1 MMLSKKELEVMN
13 ILWGSKYS
21 LTATDIVDAS
31 SLTERSW
38 KEKSIYIILRALVDK
53 NVIALD
59 KLKATATNNAKAYLP
74 SITREDYV
82 VMHAKSLNGLDISTL
97 VSALN
102 AESKD
107 G

>member
-53 NVIALD
+53 NVIARQTKSHSNQQRQGLF
-59 KLKATATNNAKAYLP
+59 AVNN
-74 SITREDYV
+74 TG
-82 VMHAKSLNGLDISTL
+82 GLRCYARQKPKWS
-97 VSALN
+97 
-102 AESKD
+102 
-107 G
+107 